1 MKDIYT
7 KDIYTIVIMS
17 SAKGSV
23 CQFSIGHGFLRFLY
37 FLFFIMVV
45 CAVGGIGYGISSRI
59 KLQSSDT
66 QLEKMHAEN
75 EQMRIE
81 KQNQLKDLDKEMDG
95 IREMANTVRR
105 VLGIDQDNQDKS
117 LLGQGGLGA
126 GTEKFDD
133 NEQDDLIL
141 KTQSEHT
148 PLMENAADSTG
159 DSPKGDFRIAQI
171 NRLKSEMKIVYDRVQ
186 DESEKLNESPF
197 ILPIKVPE
205 NSKGEAYW
213 FSSGFGYRKH
223 PITKKRDFHNGLDIS
238 APKGTPVIAPAD
250 GEIIKVLRDRF
261 LGRMIRIRHKSTQ
274 METMYGHLSKFA
286 DGVPVGRRVKKK
298 VKRGEIIGYVGNSG
312 VSTGSH
318 LHYGVYDTKKRRW
331 KNPMDYISLSAPPSL

>member
-1 MKDIYT
+1 M

-23 CQFSIGHGFLRFLY
+23 RQFSIGHGFLRFLY

-66 QLEKMHAEN
+66 QLAKMHAEN
-75 EQMRIE
+75 EQLRIE
-81 KQNQLKDLDKEMDG
+81 KQNQLKDLDREMNG
-95 IREMANTVRR
+95 IREMANAVRR

-117 LLGQGGLGA
+117 ILGQGGPGA
-126 GTEKFDD
+126 GTEDFHD
-133 NEQDDLIL
+133 NEQADSIL
-141 KTQSEHT
+141 KTQLEHA
-148 PLMENAADSTG
+148 PVMENAIDSTG
-159 DSPKGDFRIAQI
+159 DLPKHKSRIAQI
-171 NRLKSEMKIVYDRVQ
+171 RSLKSEMKSLYDHVQ
-186 DESEKLNESPF
+186 TESEKLNEKPF
-197 ILPIKVPE
+197 ILPIKVPDG
-205 NSKGEAYW
+205 SKGKAYW

-238 APKGTPVIAPAD
+238 APKGTPVLAPAD

-261 LGRMIRIRHKSTQ
+261 LGKMIRIRHKSTH

-298 VKRGEIIGYVGNSG
+298 VKRGDIIGYVGNSG

-318 LHYGVYDTKKRRW
+318 LHYGVYDTRKRRW
-331 KNPMDYISLSAPPSL
+331 KNPMDYIYLSAPPSP